1 MPLPNAILPRIGVP
15 ESIAKTE
22 VKDAGLREAARKL
35 ESGFVAEMLK
45 SAGFGK
51 ARESFGGGAGEDAF
65 AAFLVQTQADLI
77 VANGGFG
84 LAESIFQALKSREVK
99 D

>member
-1 MPLPNAILPRIGVP
+1 MPNTISPAVGMP
-15 ESIAKTE
+15 EVSAKVV

-65 AAFLVQTQADLI
+65 ASFLVQTQADLI

-84 LAESIFQALKSREVK
+84 LAENIFQALKSRDTK